1 MDNGLAMVAVAV
13 VTAIGGIIVALI
25 QGLRKENRQDH
36 AVVQE
41 RLSLL
46 SQIAMRTENKVDT
59 VKEELADHLD
69 WHKGG
74 FDGEVRGRTKARRK
88 TALK

>member
-1 MDNGLAMVAVAV
+1 MVAVAV

-25 QGLRKENRQDH
+25 QGLRKENREDH
-36 AVVQE
+36 AIVQE

-74 FDGEVRGRTKARRK
+74 FGGEVRRGTQKRK
-88 TALK
+88 RPAAQ

>member
-1 MDNGLAMVAVAV
+1 VDNGLAMVAVAV
-13 VTAIGGIIVALI
+13 VTAIGGVIVALI
-25 QGLRKENRQDH
+25 QGLRKENREDH

-74 FDGEVRGRTKARRK
+74 IGGQVRRGTEKRRK
-88 TALK
+88 SAAK

>member
-1 MDNGLAMVAVAV
+1 MVAVAV
-13 VTAIGGIIVALI
+13 VTAVGGIIVALI
-25 QGLRKENRQDH
+25 QGLRKENRADH

-69 WHKGG
+69 WHKGDS
-74 FDGEVRGRTKARRK
+74 DGEVRRGTQERK
-88 TALK
+88 TTAAQ

>member
-46 SQIAMRTENKVDT
+46 PQIAM
-59 VKEELADHLD
+59 
-69 WHKGG
+69 
-74 FDGEVRGRTKARRK
+74 
-88 TALK
+88 